1 MLKQAFLYKALFSRS
16 PKWLIL
22 ALHVVLVCFMIF
34 PGTMFA
40 VICKQERSVCYL
52 LRLSKSQSI
61 IQLGDSTQSKQ
72 IRKMYFNASFIKSII
87 ISIYSLTIST
97 ISSHSFLLVII
108 FNQWH
113 KKKKLQEGFHGNW
126 KLPEKCCQCVEHSSN
141 QPQGPNLL
149 VSSVFWGENSSQCH
163 NSSSPLRKHLHFCQK
178 PYFTAKNI
186 LVPRFLNSRTWP
198 RAENAGATL
207 GWCWDLGFCDC
218 SCPLAGL
225 WATALLLQSTWCVL
239 SFNFH
244 AGVSISVSAGL
255 A

>member
-113 KKKKLQEGFHGNW
+113 KKKAPRRIPWQLEASRKMLSMRGALQ
-126 KLPEKCCQCVEHSSN
+126 
-141 QPQGPNLL
+141 QPATGPK
-149 VSSVFWGENSSQCH
+149 F
-163 NSSSPLRKHLHFCQK
+163 
-178 PYFTAKNI
+178 
-186 LVPRFLNSRTWP
+186 
-198 RAENAGATL
+198 AG
-207 GWCWDLGFCDC
+207 
-218 SCPLAGL
+218 
-225 WATALLLQSTWCVL
+225 
-239 SFNFH
+239 
-244 AGVSISVSAGL
+244 
-255 A
+255 

>member
-1 MLKQAFLYKALFSRS
+1 MRFVIGIELNYVETSISVRSLFSQS

-113 KKKKLQEGFHGNW
+113 KKIPKKNSMVIGSFQKNVLNVW
-126 KLPEKCCQCVEHSSN
+126 SVAASRVT
-141 QPQGPNLL
+141 GPKFSGWFCILRR
-149 VSSVFWGENSSQCH
+149 GIHPRCY

-178 PYFTAKNI
+178 PYVPSKNR
-186 LVPRFLNSRTWP
+186 LVARYQNSRTWP
-198 RAENAGATL
+198 RAESCGGHVRL
-207 GWCWDLGFCDC
+207 VSGF
-218 SCPLAGL
+218 
-225 WATALLLQSTWCVL
+225 
-239 SFNFH
+239 
-244 AGVSISVSAGL
+244 SIL
-255 A
+255 

>member
-113 KKKKLQEGFHGNW
+113 KKKSSKKDSMAIGSFQKNVVNAWSTAATSHRAQICWLVLYSEERIHPSATTAAHLWGNTFISVRNHIFLQKISLF
-126 KLPEKCCQCVEHSSN
+126 PDSS
-141 QPQGPNLL
+141 
-149 VSSVFWGENSSQCH
+149 
-163 NSSSPLRKHLHFCQK
+163 
-178 PYFTAKNI
+178 TAGHRH
-186 LVPRFLNSRTWP
+186 VQR
-198 RAENAGATL
+198 TL
-207 GWCWDLGFCDC
+207 GPHWG
-218 SCPLAGL
+218 
-225 WATALLLQSTWCVL
+225 
-239 SFNFH
+239 
-244 AGVSISVSAGL
+244 GVGI
-255 A
+255 